1 MLKAFFMGFKTGAD
15 FFLAI
20 KLDLL
25 ADSFQFRRLVL
36 QLDVLITFQDPV
48 HEVLLAKRFNSS
60 TADVSVEFF
69 ANYNLRKQVL

>member
-25 ADSFQFRRLVL
+25 AYSFQFRRLVL

-60 TADVSVEFF
+60 TADVSIEFF

>member
-1 MLKAFFMGFKTGAD
+1 MLQAFFMGFKTGAD

-25 ADSFQFRRLVL
+25 AYSFQFRRLVL

-60 TADVSVEFF
+60 AADVSVEFF

>member
-1 MLKAFFMGFKTGAD
+1 
-15 FFLAI
+15 
-20 KLDLL
+20 
-25 ADSFQFRRLVL
+25 
-36 QLDVLITFQDPV
+36 LITFQDPV